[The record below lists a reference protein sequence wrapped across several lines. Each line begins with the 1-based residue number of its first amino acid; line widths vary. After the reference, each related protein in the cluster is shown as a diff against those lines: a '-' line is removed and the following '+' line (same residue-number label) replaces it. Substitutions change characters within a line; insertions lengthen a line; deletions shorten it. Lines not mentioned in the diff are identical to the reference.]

1 MFVLIALFIT
11 SAILLISYALI
22 PLIIGKMKAW
32 EDKKEKSVSQE
43 LDKMFYDKNPRNM
56 VRLYFVLPP
65 VLAGL
70 IFFFSKS
77 LLFAAAAGVL
87 GLLIPNFILR
97 VKDQQRRQ
105 KFNNQILDAIM
116 VISSSLKGGLSL
128 LQVLEAVSEM
138 MPNPMS
144 QEMGLVVR
152 ENKMGM
158 TLEQSLRRLQERMYS
173 EELNSLVNAVLI
185 ARETGGDLVKVLG
198 RLSVTIRDN
207 RKLKDNI
214 KTLTMQGRLQGLIM
228 SALPFLFISWVL
240 SFNREHFNIM
250 LQNELGRT
258 LLFAA
263 VILQVLGMI
272 LIRKFSQINI

>member
-1 MFVLIALFIT
+1 MFLLIALFIT

-22 PLIIGKMKAW
+22 PLILGRAKAW
-32 EDKKEKSVSQE
+32 EEKKTKSVGQE
-43 LDKMFYDKNPRNM
+43 LDKMFYDKNPRNI
-56 VRLYFVLPP
+56 VRLYLALPP
-65 VLAGL
+65 VLAAL
-70 IFFFSKS
+70 VFFFSMS
-77 LLFAAAAGVL
+77 FLFAIAGAVL

-97 VKDQQRRQ
+97 IKEQRRRQ

-128 LQVLEAVSEM
+128 LQVLEVVSEM
-138 MPNPMS
+138 MPAPMA

-152 ENKMGM
+152 ENKMGI

-173 EELNSLVNAVLI
+173 EELNSLINAVLI

-228 SALPFLFISWVL
+228 SALPFLFIAWVV

-258 LLFAA
+258 LLFVA
-263 VILQVLGMI
+263 VILQVVGMI